1 MVARISSETFT
12 QASYTPAPDPSDS
25 DDLHIALET
34 ARALEAQGDLGE
46 AARWLRRAADRAER
60 QGNDE
65 RVLVFA
71 RAAAELTAIVPARL
85 RTPAPSLLT
94 SPRAGELPASSVPPA
109 SPARTPPPRVSPT
122 PVRPP
127 RVSSPAA
134 GALRVSEK
142 SSAEGT
148 PRGATIRVAIPASGR
163 DATVFVVKR
172 LEIGQPLPP
181 GTTEAMLVLTPA
193 RD

>member
-12 QASYTPAPDPSDS
+12 RASYTPAPDPSDS
-25 DDLHIALET
+25 DDLLIALET

-65 RVLVFA
+65 RVLVLA
-71 RAAAELTAIVPARL
+71 RAAAELRAIVPARL
-85 RTPAPSLLT
+85 RTPAPSPLT
-94 SPRAGELPASSVPPA
+94 SPRVGESPASSIPA
-109 SPARTPPPRVSPT
+109 SPARTPPPRVTPT
-122 PVRPP
+122 PVSPPRISSSAAGAP
-127 RVSSPAA
+127 RVSERSN
-134 GALRVSEK
+134 
-142 SSAEGT
+142 AEGT
-148 PRGATIRVAIPASGR
+148 PRVATIRVAIPASGR